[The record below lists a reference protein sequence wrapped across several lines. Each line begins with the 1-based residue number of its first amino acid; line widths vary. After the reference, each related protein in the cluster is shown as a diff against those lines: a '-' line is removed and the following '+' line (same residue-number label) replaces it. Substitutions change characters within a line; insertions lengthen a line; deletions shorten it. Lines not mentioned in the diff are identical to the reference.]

1 MTKNSNITSLMSMKW
16 IWIFSFSFY
25 SGFEKQRELSG
36 LNTMQVRKE
45 AVEIMKKLNGSG
57 VWECG
62 V

>member
-1 MTKNSNITSLMSMKW
+1 ML
-16 IWIFSFSFY
+16 SFSFY

-45 AVEIMKKLNGSG
+45 AIEIMNKLNGSS
-57 VWECG
+57 VCAYR